1 MEGSGLVEG
10 AQTESN
16 ELRVSHVLPVTDR
29 VMNQA
34 ARWQFGS
41 TESSIS
47 QPLGFMRTLVVHGC
61 YYIHVGEAYLQRPFL
76 ATWRKT
82 RPVLRYSYFS
92 KRMAKIVNKII
103 MEIM

>member
-16 ELRVSHVLPVTDR
+16 ELRASHVLPVTDR

-41 TESSIS
+41 TVSSLS
-47 QPLGFMRTLVVHGC
+47 QPLGYMRTLVVHGRH
-61 YYIHVGEAYLQRPFL
+61 YIHVGEAYLQRPCL
-76 ATWRKT
+76 VTWRKT
-82 RPVLRYSYFS
+82 GPALRYSYFS
-92 KRMAKIVNKII
+92 KRMAIIVNKII
-103 MEIM
+103 MVIT